1 MTLTPLAESLL
12 TLLASELSTTTAGPQ
27 APAQVQQPVLQTLP
41 QAPMQAQQ
49 PVVQALPQAP
59 MQAQQPVMQPLPQ
72 APTQV
77 QPVPYQ
83 APMQAQQPTAQ
94 PLPQAPAQAQQA
106 SPVPMLGQAA
116 ALPPALSG
124 SHYPLTHGQVASMTV
139 DQINQAWDQM
149 IAPQITH

>member
-12 TLLASELSTTTAGPQ
+12 TLLASELSTTPAEPQ
-27 APAQVQQPVLQTLP
+27 APAQVQQP
-41 QAPMQAQQ
+41 AM
-49 PVVQALPQAP
+49 QALPQAP
-59 MQAQQPVMQPLPQ
+59 MQAQNGLMQTVPQAPMQAQHPVMQPLPQ

-77 QPVPYQ
+77 QPVPHQ
-83 APMQAQQPTAQ
+83 APVQAQQPTMQ

-149 IAPQITH
+149 IAPQVTR